1 MKKSIILLLAMVCT
15 ITACQEPQIEEVRDI
30 DNCSSHHFC
39 IETSFPSLEAD
50 NAETR
55 SSIQPKIT
63 LKWSDGDLISVVN
76 LTTGK
81 NLLGDLVARVEDD
94 QVYFE
99 GDLSGSVRTG
109 DKLAAIYPC
118 QNYTGI
124 SNITDISFDMSTQ
137 TCSSMNEVP
146 FCAYSL
152 FTCKTVGVVNVESP
166 FIIPVSFNQIA
177 ISNIEP
183 NTKIE
188 YIELSNVGNNL
199 LFTVNKSTGTL
210 DLTSTTGKVRIT
222 PEAKQSGDDGSLF
235 AYCALAESK
244 ASDRSIVVKAL
255 PNIYTAAW
263 AKSAMST
270 SKYYTSIASD
280 FITTEYKDFMVS
292 EPSSLE
298 VGAEGGKLIFNV
310 SSNNKEWTASSIPDL
325 DITPSSGSTCENLEV
340 VVNIPKNDGYSEM
353 AYLVTFEAADYKYI
367 YTVKQ
372 DVLPANKHIEF
383 PDINLMKYLIA
394 NYDLNDDGG
403 ISEDEAEGIIMVN
416 CSGKGVWDLTGLEAC
431 ANLATLNCSNNGIT
445 EINLPNLAQLRTV
458 TCNDCP
464 IERMNFNG
472 CSSLQYLNLQ
482 GATTNA
488 ISGTSISIDGYTQA
502 NTLYFTANDT
512 PFKSFTFK
520 NASTLTTLELYGEF
534 TDVIVTNNK
543 ALNSFVF
550 YAPVLFADISQN
562 SVLESIDVSALL
574 ELNTLYVKNC
584 KLQSL
589 DVTNN
594 LALTALECTGNEL
607 TTLDVSKNTSLVRLY
622 CNSNK
627 LPRINVTA
635 NTALEK
641 FNISNNLLSVLN
653 IRNNTALWFLN
664 VSNNAELSMV
674 DVGVNTALKLL
685 YAEGL
690 AISDLD
696 LSANNALTDVRIA
709 NNPSLK
715 TVIIWD
721 KCTRPNNYLRSFK
734 MAGTEVYD
742 SAGNSYGYP
751 YSVGQYIPWFNG
763 GVIFELSSNNG
774 ENGKMISLTEELLI
788 WGQNTSVD
796 TKASD
801 KYNGANNMKKIKATS
816 DYWQQGFPAFAWC
829 YNYGTDW
836 YLPATAELIA
846 ILDNQSAINSTLSAK
861 GYTTL
866 DDGSG
871 RYNYAGWIPYWTSTQ
886 YDSEKA
892 HCMPMNYSPHDKYI
906 GDIVRGKKTHDYIV
920 RAIFAW

>member
-1 MKKSIILLLAMVCT
+1 MKKSIILLLAMVCA
-15 ITACQEPQIEEVRDI
+15 ITACQESQVEEVRDI

-63 LKWSDGDLISVVN
+63 LKWSNGDLISVVN

-109 DKLAAIYPC
+109 DKLAAIYPS

-124 SNITDISFDMSTQ
+124 SNITDIAFDLSNQ

-146 FCAYSL
+146 FFAYSL

-188 YIELSNVGNNL
+188 YIELSNVGNSL
-199 LFTVNKSTGTL
+199 LFNVNKSSGTL

-255 PNIYTAAW
+255 PNIYTAEW
-263 AKSAMST
+263 AKSAMGT

-280 FITTEYKDFMVS
+280 FITTEYKAFMVS

-310 SSNNKEWTASSIPDL
+310 SSENKDWTVSSVPNL
-325 DITPSSGSTCENLEV
+325 DITPSSGSSCENLEV
-340 VVNIPKNDGYSEM
+340 VVNVPKNDGYAEKTYM
-353 AYLVTFEAADYKYI
+353 ITFEAADYKYI

-372 DVLPANKHIEF
+372 DVLPANKHIEI
-383 PDINLMKYLIA
+383 PDINLMKYLVA

-403 ISEDEAEGIIMVN
+403 ISEEEADDIIMVN

-431 ANLATLNCSNNGIT
+431 TNLATLNCSNNGIT

-520 NASTLTTLELYGEF
+520 NASALTTLELYGEF
-534 TDVIVTNNK
+534 TDVIVTDNT
-543 ALNSFVF
+543 ALTSFVF
-550 YAPVLFADISQN
+550 YAPVLFADISRN
-562 SVLESIDVSALL
+562 SVLENIDVSKLIQ
-574 ELNTLYVKNC
+574 LNTLYVKDC
-584 KLQSL
+584 KLQTL
-589 DVTNN
+589 DVSNN
-594 LALTALECTGNEL
+594 LALTALECNGNKL
-607 TTLDVSKNTSLVRLY
+607 TALNVSNNTCLERLY
-622 CNSNK
+622 CQSNI
-627 LPRINVTA
+627 LSRINVAA
-635 NTALEK
+635 NTALQK
-641 FNISNNLLSVLN
+641 LNISNNLISVLN

-664 VSNNAELSMV
+664 VSNNTELSMV
-674 DVGVNTALKLL
+674 DVEANTALQIL

-690 AISDLD
+690 AISDIN
-696 LSANNALTDVRIA
+696 LSANNALTDVRLN
-709 NNPSLK
+709 NNPTLK
-715 TVIIWD
+715 TIIIWD
-721 KCTRPNNYLRSFK
+721 KCTSPNNYLHFK

-751 YSVGQYIPWFNG
+751 YAIGQYIPWFNG
-763 GVIFELSSNNG
+763 GVIFELSSSNG
-774 ENGKMISLTEELLI
+774 ENGKMISLTESEELLQ
-788 WGQNTSVD
+788 WGKNTTED
-796 TKASD
+796 TKAND
-801 KYNGANNMKKIKATS
+801 KYNGANNMKKIK
-816 DYWQQGFPAFAWC
+816 DRGIQYYPAFAWC

-861 GYTTL
+861 GYATL

-871 RYNYAGWIPYWTSTQ
+871 GKGYTGWMPYWTSTQ
-886 YDSEKA
+886 YDNEKA

-906 GDIVRGKKTHDYIV
+906 GDILRGKKTYDQLV

>member
-1 MKKSIILLLAMVCT
+1 MKKSIILLLGMVCA
-15 ITACQEPQIEEVRDI
+15 ITACHEAQLEEVRV

-81 NLLGDLVARVEDD
+81 NLLGDLVARVDDD

-109 DKLAAIYPC
+109 DKLAAIYPS
-118 QNYTGI
+118 QNYSSI
-124 SNITDISFDMSTQ
+124 SNITDISFDLSNQ

-146 FCAYSL
+146 FFAYSL
-152 FTCKTVGVVNVESP
+152 FTCESVGVVNVQSP
-166 FIIPVSFNQIA
+166 FVIPVSFNQIA

-188 YIELSNVGNNL
+188 YIELSNVGNSL
-199 LFTVNKSTGTL
+199 LFNVNKSSGTL
-210 DLTSTTGKVRIT
+210 DLTSTTGKVRII
-222 PEAKQSGDDGSLF
+222 PEAKYSGDDGSLF

-244 ASDRSIVVKAL
+244 ASERSIIVKAL
-255 PNIYTAAW
+255 PNIYTAEW
-263 AKSAMST
+263 AKSAMGT

-280 FITTEYKDFMVS
+280 FITTEYKSFMVS

-298 VGAEGGKLIFNV
+298 VGAEGGKLIFTV
-310 SSNNKEWTASSIPDL
+310 SSDNKDWTASSIPGL
-325 DITPSSGSTCENLEV
+325 DITPSSGSSCENLEV
-340 VVNIPKNDGYSEM
+340 VVNIPKNDGYSEI
-353 AYLVTFEAADYKYI
+353 AYLITFEAADYKYI

-372 DVLPANKHIEF
+372 DVLSANKHIEF

-403 ISEDEAEGIIMVN
+403 ISEEEADDIIMVN
-416 CSGKGVWDLTGLEAC
+416 CSGKDVWDLTGLEAC
-431 ANLATLNCSNNGIT
+431 VNLATLNCSNNSIT

-488 ISGTSISIDGYTQA
+488 ISGTSITIDGYTQA

-594 LALTALECTGNEL
+594 LALTALECNGNEL

-622 CNSNK
+622 CHSNK

-641 FNISNNLLSVLN
+641 FNISDNLISVLN
-653 IRNNTALWFLN
+653 IRNNTALWYLN
-664 VSNNAELSMV
+664 VSNNTELAMV
-674 DVGVNTALKLL
+674 DVAANKALQKL

-696 LSANNALTDVRIA
+696 LSANNALTDVRID

-721 KCTRPNNYLRSFK
+721 KCTLPNNYLRTFK
-734 MAGTEVYD
+734 MEGTEVYD
-742 SAGNSYGYP
+742 KAGNSYGYP
-751 YSVGQYIPWFNG
+751 YAIGQYIPWYNG
-763 GVIFELSSNNG
+763 GVIFELSSSNG
-774 ENGKMISLTEELLI
+774 ENGKMISLTEPKEMLSWSL
-788 WGQNTSVD
+788 NTSVD
-796 TKASD
+796 TKATD
-801 KYNGANNMKKIKATS
+801 MYDGAKNMEKIKALY
-816 DYWQQGFPAFAWC
+816 DWQQYYPAFAWC
-829 YNYGTDW
+829 YNYGTGW
-836 YLPATAELIA
+836 YLPAIDELIA
-846 ILDNQSAINSTLSAK
+846 IIDNQSAINSTLSAK
-861 GYTTL
+861 GYATL
-866 DDGSG
+866 DEGST
-871 RYNYAGWIPYWTSTQ
+871 NAGWFPYWTSTQ
-886 YDSEKA
+886 YDTEKA
-892 HCMPMNYSPHDKYI
+892 YCLTMSFVYD
-906 GDIVRGKKTHDYIV
+906 DYIFNSPRSAKKNTWRV
-920 RAIFAW
+920 RAIRAF

>member
-1 MKKSIILLLAMVCT
+1 MKKSIILLLAMACV
-15 ITACQEPQIEEVRDI
+15 ITACQEELVEGVRDI

-39 IETSFPSLEAD
+39 IETSFPSIEAD
-50 NAETR
+50 SALTR

-99 GDLSGSVRTG
+99 GDLSGSVSTG
-109 DKLAAIYPC
+109 DKLAAIYPS

-124 SNITDISFDMSTQ
+124 SNITDIAFDLSAQ

-146 FCAYSL
+146 FFAYSL
-152 FTCKTVGVVNVESP
+152 FTCKSVGVVNVESP
-166 FIIPVSFNQIA
+166 FVIPVSFNQIA

-188 YIELSNVGNNL
+188 YIELSNVGNNIS
-199 LFTVNKSTGTL
+199 FNVNKSTGTL

-255 PNIYTAAW
+255 PNIYTAEW
-263 AKSAMST
+263 AKSAMGT

-280 FITTEYKDFMVS
+280 FITKEYKAFMVS

-298 VGAEGGKLIFNV
+298 LGAEGGKLIFNV
-310 SSNNKEWTASSIPDL
+310 SSENKDWTVSSVPDL
-325 DITPSSGSTCENLEV
+325 DIAPSSGSNCENLEV
-340 VVNIPKNDGYSEM
+340 VVNIPKNDGYAEKTYM
-353 AYLVTFEAADYKYI
+353 ITFEAADYKYI

-372 DVLPANKHIEF
+372 DVLPSNEHIEF
-383 PDINLMKYLIA
+383 PDINLMKYLVA
-394 NYDLNDDGG
+394 NYDLNDDGR
-403 ISEDEAEGIIMVN
+403 ISVEEADDIIMVN

-431 ANLATLNCSNNGIT
+431 TNLATLNCSNNGIT

-520 NASTLTTLELYGEF
+520 NASALTTLELYGEF
-534 TDVIVTNNK
+534 TDVIVTDNT
-543 ALNSFVF
+543 ALTSFVF
-550 YAPVLFADISQN
+550 YAPVVFADISRN
-562 SVLESIDVSALL
+562 GVLESIDVSQLL
-574 ELNTLYVKNC
+574 QLNTLYVKDC
-584 KLQSL
+584 KLQTL

-594 LALTALECTGNEL
+594 LALTALECYGNSL

-641 FNISNNLLSVLN
+641 FSISNNLISVLN
-653 IRNNTALWFLN
+653 IRNNTALRFLN
-664 VSNNAELSMV
+664 VSNNKELAMV
-674 DVGVNTALKLL
+674 DVEANTALQIL

-690 AISDLD
+690 AISDIN
-696 LSANNALTDVRIA
+696 LSANNALTDVRLN
-709 NNPSLK
+709 NNPTLK
-715 TVIIWD
+715 TIIIWD
-721 KCTRPNNYLRSFK
+721 KCTSPNNYLRFK

-742 SAGNSYGYP
+742 KAGNSYGYP
-751 YSVGQYIPWFNG
+751 YAVGQYIPWHNG
-763 GVIFELSSNNG
+763 GVIFELSSSNG
-774 ENGKMISLTEELLI
+774 ENGKMISLTEPEEEWLQ
-788 WGQNTSVD
+788 WCTD
-796 TKASD
+796 TTIEVNAYD
-801 KYNGANNMKKIKATS
+801 HTNGANNMKKIKATS
-816 DYWQQGFPAFAWC
+816 DYWQRDFPAFAWC
-829 YNYGTDW
+829 YKYGTDW
-836 YLPATAELIA
+836 YLPAFYELMA
-846 ILDNQSAINSTLSAK
+846 IIDNQSAINSTLSAK
-861 GYTTL
+861 GYATL
-866 DDGSG
+866 DDGNSESYSG
-871 RYNYAGWIPYWTSTQ
+871 YWGYWASCLYNNQ
-886 YDSEKA
+886 YA
-892 HCMPMNYSPHDKYI
+892 HCLKMNFDKYDDWDQQRSI
-906 GDIVRGKKTHDYIV
+906 RTWVMRV

>member
-15 ITACQEPQIEEVRDI
+15 ITACQESQVEEVRDI

-81 NLLGDLVARVEDD
+81 NFLGDLVARVDDD

-188 YIELSNVGNNL
+188 YIELSNVGNSL
-199 LFTVNKSTGTL
+199 LFNVNKSSGTL

-222 PEAKQSGDDGSLF
+222 PEAKYSGDDGSLF

-244 ASDRSIVVKAL
+244 ASERSIVVKAL
-255 PNIYTAAW
+255 PNIYTAEW

-280 FITTEYKDFMVS
+280 FTTTEYKDFMVS

-340 VVNIPKNDGYSEM
+340 VVNVPKNDGYSEM
-353 AYLVTFEAADYKYI
+353 AYLITFEAVDFKYI
-367 YTVKQ
+367 YTIKQ
-372 DVLPANKHIEF
+372 EVLPSHKHLEF
-383 PDINLMKYLIA
+383 PDINLKKYLLS

-431 ANLATLNCSNNGIT
+431 TNLATLNCSNNGIT
-445 EINLPNLAQLRTV
+445 EIELPNLTQLRTV

-488 ISGTSISIDGYTQA
+488 ISGTAISIDDYTQA
-502 NTLYFTANDT
+502 NTLYFTANNT
-512 PFKSFTFK
+512 PFTSFTFK
-520 NASTLTTLELYGEF
+520 NASALTTLELYGEF
-534 TDVIVTNNK
+534 TDVIVTKNT
-543 ALNSFVF
+543 ALTSFVF
-550 YAPVLFADISQN
+550 YAPVLFADISYN
-562 SVLESIDVSALL
+562 SVLESIDVSTLL
-574 ELNTLYVKNC
+574 QLNTLYVKDC

-594 LALTALECTGNEL
+594 LALTALECNGNKL
-607 TTLDVSKNTSLVRLY
+607 ATIDVSKNTALVRFY
-622 CNSNK
+622 CHNNK

-641 FNISNNLLSVLN
+641 FNISDNLISVLN
-653 IRNNTALWFLN
+653 IRNNTALWYLN
-664 VSNNAELSMV
+664 VSNNTELAMV
-674 DVGVNTALKLL
+674 DVAANKALQKL

-696 LSANNALTDVRIA
+696 LSANNALTDVRID

-721 KCTRPNNYLRSFK
+721 KCTLPNNYLRTFK
-734 MAGTEVYD
+734 MEGTEVYD
-742 SAGNSYGYP
+742 KAGNSYGYP
-751 YSVGQYIPWFNG
+751 YAVGQYIPWFNG
-763 GVIFELSSNNG
+763 GVIFELSSSNG
-774 ENGKMISLTEELLI
+774 ENGKMISLTEPEGRLQ
-788 WGQNTSVD
+788 WCTNSTTFNANPKD
-796 TKASD
+796 FE
-801 KYNGANNMKKIKATS
+801 NGAKNMKKIKESS
-816 DYWQQGFPAFAWC
+816 DYWQSGYPAFAWC
-829 YNYGTDW
+829 DNYGTDW
-836 YLPATAELIA
+836 YLPARNEIMTIRSLQS
-846 ILDNQSAINSTLSAK
+846 ILNSTLSTK
-861 GYTTL
+861 GYTVLKADAYWSSTV
-866 DDGSG
+866 
-871 RYNYAGWIPYWTSTQ
+871 YATSDYKPYCCNFNNDSYTSVSTRTN
-886 YDSEKA
+886 A
-892 HCMPMNYSPHDKYI
+892 WN
-906 GDIVRGKKTHDYIV
+906 V

>member
-1 MKKSIILLLAMVCT
+1 M
-15 ITACQEPQIEEVRDI
+15 RDV
-30 DNCSSHHFC
+30 DECSSHHFC
-39 IETSFPSLEAD
+39 IETSFPSIEAD
-50 NAETR
+50 NVETK
-55 SSIQPKIT
+55 SSIQPRIT

-81 NLLGDLVARVEDD
+81 NLLGDLVARVDDD
-94 QVYFE
+94 QVYFK

-118 QNYTGI
+118 QNYSGI
-124 SNITDISFDMSTQ
+124 SNITDISFDFSAQ

-146 FCAYSL
+146 FCAYSI
-152 FTCKTVGVVNVESP
+152 FTCETVGVVKVESP
-166 FIIPVSFNQIA
+166 FVIPVSFNQIA

-188 YIELSNVGNNL
+188 YIELSNVGNNIS
-199 LFTVNKSTGTL
+199 FNVNKAAGTL
-210 DLTSTTGKVRIT
+210 DLTSTSGKVRIT
-222 PEAKQSGDDGSLF
+222 PEAKQSGADGSLF
-235 AYCALAESK
+235 AYCALAESN
-244 ASDRSIVVKAL
+244 ASARTITVKAL
-255 PNIYTAAW
+255 PNIYTAQW
-263 AKSAMST
+263 AQSAMST

-280 FITTEYKDFMVS
+280 FTSTEYKDFTVS

-298 VGAEGGKLIFNV
+298 VEAEGGKLIFNV
-310 SSNNKEWTASSIPDL
+310 SSENKDWTVSSIPNL
-325 DITPSSGSTCENLEV
+325 DITPSSGSSCENLEV
-340 VVNIPKNDGYSEM
+340 VVNIPKNEGFSEK
-353 AYLVTFEAADYKYI
+353 AYLITFEAADLKYT
-367 YTVKQ
+367 YTIKQ
-372 DVLPANKHIEF
+372 DVSSSNKRVEF
-383 PDINLMKYLIA
+383 PDINLKKYLIA
-394 NYDLNDDGG
+394 NYDLNDDGE
-403 ISEDEAEGIIMVN
+403 ISEDEAADIIMVN

-431 ANLATLNCSNNGIT
+431 TNLATLNCSNNGIT

-520 NASTLTTLELYGEF
+520 NASALTTLELYGEF

-562 SVLESIDVSALL
+562 SVLESIDVSTLL

-594 LALTALECTGNEL
+594 LALTALECNGNEL

-622 CNSNK
+622 CHSNK

-641 FNISNNLLSVLN
+641 FNISNNLISVLN
-653 IRNNTALWFLN
+653 IRNNTALYFLN
-664 VSNNAELSMV
+664 VSNNKELAMV
-674 DVGVNTALKLL
+674 DVKANTALQLL

-696 LSANNALTDVRIA
+696 LSANNALTDVRIN
-709 NNPSLK
+709 NNPNLTTLTCNDAFDFTTTHIRINKGLDIISASGSVLTPSIGDLI
-715 TVIIWD
+715 TVNLS
-721 KCTRPNNYLRSFK
+721 TGVVFSTSSNGSFK
-734 MAGTEVYD
+734 IV
-742 SAGNSYGYP
+742 
-751 YSVGQYIPWFNG
+751 
-763 GVIFELSSNNG
+763 
-774 ENGKMISLTEELLI
+774 
-788 WGQNTSVD
+788 SVD
-796 TKASD
+796 ETVLAWSTEDKATNAINKD
-801 KYNGANNMKKIKATS
+801 DGMANMNTIKAINPDLS
-816 DYWQQGFPAFAWC
+816 KYPAFEWC
-829 YNYGTDW
+829 SAHGTDW
-836 YLPATAELIA
+836 YLPAYNELSE
-846 ILDNQSAINSTLSAK
+846 LKNNQHTISSTLSAK
-861 GYTTL
+861 DYTPVYKKSSNYYYLSSTEENSL
-866 DDGSG
+866 CVLARNLGDYSGS
-871 RYNYAGWIPYWTSTQ
+871 T
-886 YDSEKA
+886 
-892 HCMPMNYSPHDKYI
+892 KYPSK
-906 GDIVRGKKTHDYIV
+906 DEAVCYV
-920 RAIFAW
+920 RAVLTF

>member
-1 MKKSIILLLAMVCT
+1 MKKSIILLLAMVCA
-15 ITACQEPQIEEVRDI
+15 ITACQVEEVRDVEE
-30 DNCSSHHFC
+30 CSSHHFC
-39 IETSFPSLEAD
+39 IETSFPTIEAD
-50 NAETR
+50 NVETKT
-55 SSIQPKIT
+55 SIQPRIT
-63 LKWSDGDLISVVN
+63 LKWTDGDLISVIN

-81 NLLGDLVARVEDD
+81 NLLGDLVARVSDD

-99 GDLSGSVRTG
+99 GELSGSVKTG
-109 DKLAAIYPC
+109 DKLAAIYPS
-118 QNYTGI
+118 QNYSGI
-124 SNITDISFDMSTQ
+124 SNVTDISFDFSTQ
-137 TCSSMNEVP
+137 TCSSMQEVP

-152 FTCKTVGVVNVESP
+152 FACETTGIIKVESP

-199 LFTVNKSTGTL
+199 SLNVNKSTGTL
-210 DLTSTTGKVRIT
+210 DLTATSGKVRII
-222 PEAKQSGDDGSLF
+222 PEAKQSGNDGSLF
-235 AYCALAESK
+235 VYCALTESN
-244 ASDRSIVVKAL
+244 ASARSIVVKAL
-255 PNIYTAAW
+255 PNIYTAEW
-263 AKSAMST
+263 AQSAMST

-280 FITTEYKDFMVS
+280 FTTTEYKDFTVS

-310 SSNNKEWTASSIPDL
+310 SSDNKDWTASSIPDL
-325 DITPSSGSTCENLEV
+325 DITPSCGSNCENLEV
-340 VVNIPKNDGYSEM
+340 VVDVPKNEGYSEKS
-353 AYLVTFEAADYKYI
+353 YLITFEAADLKYT
-367 YTVKQ
+367 YTIKQ
-372 DVLPANKHIEF
+372 DVSSSNKRVEF
-383 PDINLMKYLIA
+383 PDINLKKYLIA
-394 NYDLNDDGG
+394 NYDLNDDGE
-403 ISEDEAEGIIMVN
+403 ISVDEAADIIMVN

-431 ANLATLNCSNNGIT
+431 TNLATLNCSNNGIT
-445 EINLPNLAQLRTV
+445 EIVLPNLTQLRTV

-464 IERMNFNG
+464 IERINFNG

-488 ISGTSISIDGYTQA
+488 ISGTAISIDGYTQA
-502 NTLYFTANDT
+502 NTLYFTANNT
-512 PFKSFTFK
+512 PFTSFTFK
-520 NASTLTTLELYGEF
+520 NASALTTLELYGEF
-534 TDVIVTNNK
+534 TDVIVTNNS
-543 ALNSFVF
+543 ALTSFVF
-550 YAPVLFADISQN
+550 YAPVTFADISNN
-562 SVLESIDVSALL
+562 SVLEGIDVSTLL

-589 DVTNN
+589 DLTNN
-594 LALTALECTGNEL
+594 LALTALECNGNEL
-607 TTLDVSKNTSLVRLY
+607 TILNVSNNTSLVRLY
-622 CNSNK
+622 CNDNK
-627 LPRINVTA
+627 LSRINVAA

-641 FNISNNLLSVLN
+641 FNVSNNLLSVLN

-696 LSANNALTDVRIA
+696 LSANNALTDVRIN
-709 NNPSLK
+709 NNPNLK
-715 TVIIWD
+715 TLIIWD
-721 KCTRPNNYLRSFK
+721 KCTSPNNYLRSFK
-734 MAGTEVYD
+734 MTDTEVYD
-742 SAGNSYGYP
+742 RAGNSYGYP

-763 GVIFELSSNNG
+763 GVIFELSSSKG
-774 ENGKMISLTEELLI
+774 ENGKMISLTESKRLQ
-788 WGQNTSVD
+788 WGLNTSVN
-796 TKASD
+796 TKATD
-801 KYNGANNMKKIKATS
+801 DYNGVNNMKKIQALS
-816 DYWQQGFPAFAWC
+816 DNWQQYYPAFAWC

-846 ILDNQSAINSTLSAK
+846 ILDNQSTINSTLSAK
-861 GYTTL
+861 GYATL

-871 RYNYAGWIPYWTSTQ
+871 GDGWVGWMPYWTSTQ
-886 YDSEKA
+886 YDDEKA

-906 GDIVRGKKTHDYIV
+906 GDILRGKKTYEYLV

>member
-30 DNCSSHHFC
+30 DNCSSHYFC

-81 NLLGDLVARVEDD
+81 NLLGDLVARVNDD

-109 DKLAAIYPC
+109 DKLAAIYPS

-124 SNITDISFDMSTQ
+124 SNITDIAFDLSAQ

-255 PNIYTAAW
+255 PNIYTAEW
-263 AKSAMST
+263 AKSVMST

-280 FITTEYKDFMVS
+280 FTVKEYKDFMVS

-310 SSNNKEWTASSIPDL
+310 SSENKDWTVSSVPNL
-325 DITPSSGSTCENLEV
+325 DITPSSGSSCENLEV
-340 VVNIPKNDGYSEM
+340 VVNIPKNEGFSEM
-353 AYLVTFEAADYKYI
+353 AYLITFEATDFKYTFSI
-367 YTVKQ
+367 KQ
-372 DVLPANKHIEF
+372 DVLASNKHIEF
-383 PDINLMKYLIA
+383 PDINLKKYLLS

-416 CSGKGVWDLTGLEAC
+416 CSDKGVWDLTGLEAC
-431 ANLATLNCSNNGIT
+431 TNLATLNCSNNGIT
-445 EINLPNLAQLRTV
+445 EIELPNLTQLRTV

-464 IERMNFNG
+464 IERMNFDG

-482 GATTNA
+482 SVTTNA
-488 ISGTSISIDGYTQA
+488 ISGTAITIDGYTQA
-502 NTLYFTANDT
+502 DILYFTAKNT
-512 PFKSFTFK
+512 PFTSFTFK
-520 NASTLTTLELYGEF
+520 NTSALTTLELYGEF
-534 TDVIVTNNK
+534 TDVIVTKNT
-543 ALNSFVF
+543 ALTSFVF
-550 YAPVLFADISQN
+550 YAPVVNATLSGN
-562 SVLESIDVSALL
+562 SLLEVIDVSSLL
-574 ELNTLYVKNC
+574 NLKSLDVQEC
-584 KLQSL
+584 KLLSL
-589 DVTNN
+589 DVTKN
-594 LALTALECTGNEL
+594 LALTSLICNNNEL
-607 TTLDVSKNTSLVRLY
+607 TTINVSNNTLLMKLY
-622 CNSNK
+622 CSNNK
-627 LPRINVTA
+627 LPRINLTT
-635 NTALEK
+635 NTALKELD
-641 FNISNNLLSVLN
+641 IASNLLSVLN
-653 IRNNTALWFLN
+653 VRNNTALKYLCI
-664 VSNNAELSMV
+664 SNNAEISMV
-674 DVGVNTALKLL
+674 DVKLNTALEVLVASGLAITDIDLTANTALKGIELFNENL
-685 YAEGL
+685 T
-690 AISDLD
+690 AINK
-696 LSANNALTDVRIA
+696 SATAGVGIVFEK
-709 NNPSLK
+709 K
-715 TVIIWD
+715 T
-721 KCTRPNNYLRSFK
+721 
-734 MAGTEVYD
+734 
-742 SAGNSYGYP
+742 P
-751 YSVGQYIPWFNG
+751 YS
-763 GVIFELSSNNG
+763 
-774 ENGKMISLTEELLI
+774 NGKMMSL
-788 WGQNTSVD
+788 GQPTGILSEAK
-796 TKASD
+796 T
-801 KYNGANNMKKIKATS
+801 
-816 DYWQQGFPAFAWC
+816 WC
-829 YNYGTDW
+829 SSYGTGW
-836 YLPATAELIA
+836 YLPSIDELRQIY
-846 ILDNQSAINSTLSAK
+846 NNKSAINSVLSDYDYCNLGTGSYWSSTNKDDIYQLFDFSNGEAK
-861 GYTTL
+861 TGAAKFHH
-866 DDGSG
+866 
-871 RYNYAGWIPYWTSTQ
+871 N
-886 YDSEKA
+886 
-892 HCMPMNYSPHDKYI
+892 
-906 GDIVRGKKTHDYIV
+906 V
-920 RAIFAW
+920 RAVFAW

>member
-1 MKKSIILLLAMVCT
+1 MVCT
-15 ITACQEPQIEEVRDI
+15 IAACQVEEMRDV
-30 DNCSSHHFC
+30 DECSSHHFC
-39 IETSFPSLEAD
+39 IETSFPSIEAD
-50 NAETR
+50 NVETK
-55 SSIQPKIT
+55 SSIQPRIT

-81 NLLGDLVARVEDD
+81 NLLGDLVARVDDD

-99 GDLSGSVRTG
+99 GDLSGSVRAG

-118 QNYTGI
+118 QNYSGI
-124 SNITDISFDMSTQ
+124 SNITDISFDFSAQ

-152 FTCKTVGVVNVESP
+152 FTCATVGVVKVESP

-183 NTKIE
+183 NTKID
-188 YIELSNVGNNL
+188 YIELSNVGNNIS
-199 LFTVNKSTGTL
+199 FNVNKSAGTL
-210 DLTSTTGKVRIT
+210 DLTSTSGKVRIT
-222 PEAKQSGDDGSLF
+222 PEAKQSGNDGSLF

-255 PNIYTAAW
+255 PNIYTAQW
-263 AKSAMST
+263 AKSAMGT

-280 FITTEYKDFMVS
+280 FTTTEYKAFIVS

-298 VGAEGGKLIFNV
+298 VEAEGGMLIFNV
-310 SSNNKEWTASSIPDL
+310 SSDNKDWTVSSIPNL
-325 DITPSSGSTCENLEV
+325 DITPSSGSNCENLEV
-340 VVNIPKNDGYSEM
+340 VVNIPKNEGYSEM
-353 AYLVTFEAADYKYI
+353 AYLITFEAADFKYT

-372 DVLPANKHIEF
+372 DVLPSNKHIEF

-394 NYDLNDDGG
+394 NYDMNDDGG
-403 ISEDEAEGIIMVN
+403 ISEEEAADIIMVN

-431 ANLATLNCSNNGIT
+431 TNLATLNCSNNNIT
-445 EINLPNLAQLRTV
+445 EILLPNLAQLKTV

-464 IERMNFNG
+464 IERMNFDG

-482 GATTNA
+482 GSTTNA

-502 NTLYFTANDT
+502 NTLYFTAKNT

-520 NASTLTTLELYGEF
+520 NTSALTTLELYGEF
-534 TDVIVTNNK
+534 TDVIVTNNN

-562 SVLESIDVSALL
+562 SVLESIDVSTLL

-594 LALTALECTGNEL
+594 LALTALECNGNEL

-635 NTALEK
+635 NTALQK
-641 FNISNNLLSVLN
+641 FNISGNLLSVLN

-664 VSNNAELSMV
+664 VSNNTELTMV
-674 DVGVNTALKLL
+674 DVEANTALQILC
-685 YAEGL
+685 AEGL
-690 AISDLD
+690 AITDLD
-696 LSANNALTDVRIA
+696 LSANNALTDVRIS
-709 NNPSLK
+709 NNPNLK
-715 TVIIWD
+715 TLIIWD
-721 KCTRPNNYLRSFK
+721 KCTMPNNYLRSFK
-734 MAGTEVYD
+734 MEGTEVYD
-742 SAGNSYGYP
+742 KAGNSYGYP

-763 GVIFELSSNNG
+763 GVIFELSSNKG
-774 ENGKMISLTEELLI
+774 ENGKMISLTESEKGLQ
-788 WGQNTSVD
+788 WGLNTTVD
-796 TKASD
+796 SKAND
-801 KYNGANNMKKIKATS
+801 DYNGANNMKKIK
-816 DYWQQGFPAFAWC
+816 DRGLEYYPAFDWC
-829 YNYGTDW
+829 YKYGTDW

-846 ILDNQSAINSTLSAK
+846 IIDNQSAINSTLSAK

-871 RYNYAGWIPYWTSTQ
+871 RHGFYSWYPYWTSTQ
-886 YDSEKA
+886 YDSAKA
-892 HCMPMNYSPHDKYI
+892 HSLFMNSSPHDEYI
-906 GDIVRGKKTHDYIV
+906 GDLPRATKTNSYIV

>member
-15 ITACQEPQIEEVRDI
+15 IAACQVEEMRDV
-30 DNCSSHHFC
+30 DECSSHHFC
-39 IETSFPSLEAD
+39 IETSFPSIEAD
-50 NAETR
+50 NVETK
-55 SSIQPKIT
+55 SSIQPRIT

-81 NLLGDLVARVEDD
+81 NLLGDLVARVDDD

-99 GDLSGSVRTG
+99 GDLSGSVRAG

-118 QNYTGI
+118 QNYSGI
-124 SNITDISFDMSTQ
+124 SNITDISFDFSAQ

-146 FCAYSL
+146 FCAYST
-152 FTCKTVGVVNVESP
+152 FTCETVGVVKVESP

-183 NTKIE
+183 NTNIN
-188 YIELSNVGNNL
+188 YIELSNVGNNI
-199 LFTVNKSTGTL
+199 LFNVNKSTGTL

-222 PEAKQSGDDGSLF
+222 PQGKQSGNDGSLF
-235 AYCALAESK
+235 AYCALAESN
-244 ASDRSIVVKAL
+244 ASARSITVRAL
-255 PNIYTAAW
+255 PNIYTAQW
-263 AKSAMST
+263 AKSAMGT

-280 FITTEYKDFMVS
+280 FTTTEYKAFIVS

-298 VGAEGGKLIFNV
+298 VEAEGGMLIFNV
-310 SSNNKEWTASSIPDL
+310 SSDNKDWTVSSIPNL
-325 DITPSSGSTCENLEV
+325 DITPSSGSNCENLEV
-340 VVNIPKNDGYSEM
+340 VVNIPKNEGYSEM
-353 AYLVTFEAADYKYI
+353 AYLITFEAADFKYT

-372 DVLPANKHIEF
+372 DVLPSNKHIEF

-394 NYDLNDDGG
+394 NYDMNDDGG
-403 ISEDEAEGIIMVN
+403 ISEEEAADIIMVN

-431 ANLATLNCSNNGIT
+431 TNLATLNCSNNGIT

-464 IERMNFNG
+464 IERMNFDG

-482 GATTNA
+482 GSTTNA
-488 ISGTSISIDGYTQA
+488 ISGTSISVDGYTQA
-502 NTLYFTANDT
+502 NTLYFTAKNT

-520 NASTLTTLELYGEF
+520 NTSALTTLELYGEF
-534 TDVIVTNNK
+534 TDVIVTNNT
-543 ALNSFVF
+543 ALTSFVF

-562 SVLESIDVSALL
+562 SVLENIDVSTLL

-594 LALTALECTGNEL
+594 LVLTALECNGNEL

-622 CNSNK
+622 CNDNK

-641 FNISNNLLSVLN
+641 FNIANNLIAVLN

-664 VSNNAELSMV
+664 VSNNTELAMV
-674 DVGVNTALKLL
+674 DVKANTALQLL

-690 AISDLD
+690 AISDID
-696 LSANNALTDVRIA
+696 LSANNALTDVRIS
-709 NNPSLK
+709 NNPNLK
-715 TVIIWD
+715 TLIIWD
-721 KCTRPNNYLRSFK
+721 KCTMPNNYLRTFK
-734 MAGTEVYD
+734 MESTEVYD
-742 SAGNSYGYP
+742 KAGNSYGYP
-751 YSVGQYIPWFNG
+751 YTVGQYIPWFNG
-763 GVIFELSSNNG
+763 GVIFELSSSNG
-774 ENGKMISLTEELLI
+774 ENGKMISLTEAKLK
-788 WGQNTSVD
+788 WSTSTD
-796 TKASD
+796 SD
-801 KYNGANNMKKIKATS
+801 LKVRDFDNGANNMEKIKALS
-816 DYWQQGFPAFAWC
+816 DSWNTWQTYYPAFAWC
-829 YNYGTDW
+829 DNYGTDW
-836 YLPATAELIA
+836 YLPAIDEVIA
-846 ILDNQSAINSTLSAK
+846 IRNNQSAINSTLSAK

-866 DDGSG
+866 NS
-871 RYNYAGWIPYWTSTQ
+871 NFAYWSSTKTSTNP
-886 YDSEKA
+886 YCSVFWKEDPYSSTSKA
-892 HCMPMNYSPHDKYI
+892 TEEVH
-906 GDIVRGKKTHDYIV
+906 V
-920 RAIFAW
+920 RAVRAW

>member
-1 MKKSIILLLAMVCT
+1 MVCA
-15 ITACQEPQIEEVRDI
+15 ITACQVEEVRDV
-30 DNCSSHHFC
+30 DECSSHHFC
-39 IETSFPSLEAD
+39 IETSFPTIEAD
-50 NAETR
+50 NVETKT
-55 SSIQPKIT
+55 SIQPRIT
-63 LKWSDGDLISVVN
+63 LKWTDGDLISVIN

-81 NLLGDLVARVEDD
+81 NLLGDLVARVSDD

-99 GDLSGSVRTG
+99 GELSGSVKTG
-109 DKLAAIYPC
+109 DKLAAIYPS
-118 QNYTGI
+118 QNYSGI
-124 SNITDISFDMSTQ
+124 SNVTDISFDFSTQ
-137 TCSSMNEVP
+137 TCSSMQEVP

-152 FTCKTVGVVNVESP
+152 FTCETVGVVKVESP
-166 FIIPVSFNQIA
+166 FVIPVSFNQIA

-188 YIELSNVGNNL
+188 YVELSNVGNNL
-199 LFTVNKSTGTL
+199 SLNVNKSTGTL
-210 DLTSTTGKVRIT
+210 DLTSTAGKVRIV
-222 PEAKQSGDDGSLF
+222 PQAKQSGNDGSLF
-235 AYCALAESK
+235 AYCALAESN
-244 ASDRSIVVKAL
+244 ASARNIVVKAL
-255 PNIYTAAW
+255 PYIYTAQW
-263 AKSAMST
+263 AQSAMST
-270 SKYYTSIASD
+270 AKYYTSIASD
-280 FITTEYKDFMVS
+280 FTKVEYKDFMVS

-298 VGAEGGKLIFNV
+298 VGAEGEKLIFNV
-310 SSNNKEWTASSIPDL
+310 SSENKDWTVSSIPNL
-325 DITPSSGSTCENLEV
+325 DITPSTGSSCENLEV
-340 VVNIPKNDGYSEM
+340 VVNIPKNEGFSEK
-353 AYLVTFEAADYKYI
+353 AYLITFEAADLKYT
-367 YTVKQ
+367 YTIKQ
-372 DVLPANKHIEF
+372 DVSSSNKRVEF
-383 PDINLMKYLIA
+383 PDINLKKYLIA
-394 NYDLNDDGG
+394 NYDLNDDGE
-403 ISEDEAEGIIMVN
+403 ISEDEAADIIMVN

-520 NASTLTTLELYGEF
+520 NTSALTTLELYGEF
-534 TDVIVTNNK
+534 TDVIVTNNT
-543 ALNSFVF
+543 ALTSFIF

-562 SVLESIDVSALL
+562 SVLESIDVSTLL

-594 LALTALECTGNEL
+594 LALTALECNGNEL

-627 LPRINVTA
+627 LPRINVAA

-641 FNISNNLLSVLN
+641 FSVSNNLLSVLN

-674 DVGVNTALKLL
+674 DVGVNTALQLL

-690 AISDLD
+690 AITDLD
-696 LSANNALTDVRIA
+696 LSANNALTDVRIN
-709 NNPSLK
+709 NNPNLK
-715 TVIIWD
+715 TLIIWD
-721 KCTRPNNYLRSFK
+721 KCTYPNNYLRSFK

-742 SAGNSYGYP
+742 RAGNSYGYP
-751 YSVGQYIPWFNG
+751 YSVGQYIPWYNG
-763 GVIFELSSNNG
+763 GVIYELSNNG
-774 ENGKMISLTEELLI
+774 ANGKMVSLTEPEEKLQWCI
-788 WGQNTSVD
+788 NTTTYTANPND
-796 TKASD
+796 FD
-801 KYNGANNMKKIKATS
+801 DGAKNMKKVKASS
-816 DYWQQGFPAFAWC
+816 DYWQSGYPAFAWC
-829 YNYGTDW
+829 DKYGTDW
-836 YLPATAELIA
+836 YLPARNEIA
-846 ILDNQSAINSTLSAK
+846 AIRSNQSTINSTLSAK

-866 DDGSG
+866 SVDF
-871 RYNYAGWIPYWTSTQ
+871 PYWSSTVYATSSYKPYCCLFSNESYESTSTRTN
-886 YDSEKA
+886 A
-892 HCMPMNYSPHDKYI
+892 WM
-906 GDIVRGKKTHDYIV
+906 V
-920 RAIFAW
+920 RAVRAW

>member
-15 ITACQEPQIEEVRDI
+15 ITACQESQLEEVRDI

-81 NLLGDLVARVEDD
+81 NFLGDLVARVDDD

-188 YIELSNVGNNL
+188 YIELSNVGNSL
-199 LFTVNKSTGTL
+199 LFNVNKSSGTL

-222 PEAKQSGDDGSLF
+222 PEAKYSGDDGSLF

-244 ASDRSIVVKAL
+244 ASERSIVVKAL
-255 PNIYTAAW
+255 PNIYTAEW

-280 FITTEYKDFMVS
+280 FTTTEYKDFMVS

-325 DITPSSGSTCENLEV
+325 DITPSSGSNCENLEV
-340 VVNIPKNDGYSEM
+340 VINVPKNEGYSEM
-353 AYLVTFEAADYKYI
+353 AYLITFEAVDFKYI
-367 YTVKQ
+367 YTIKQ
-372 DVLPANKHIEF
+372 EVLPSHKHLEF
-383 PDINLMKYLIA
+383 PDINLKKYLLS

-431 ANLATLNCSNNGIT
+431 TNLATLNCSNNGIT
-445 EINLPNLAQLRTV
+445 EIELPNLTQLRTV

-488 ISGTSISIDGYTQA
+488 ISGTAISIDDYTQA
-502 NTLYFTANDT
+502 NTLYFTANNT
-512 PFKSFTFK
+512 PFTSFTFK
-520 NASTLTTLELYGEF
+520 NASALTTLELYGEF
-534 TDVIVTNNK
+534 TDVIVTKNT
-543 ALNSFVF
+543 ALTSFVF
-550 YAPVLFADISQN
+550 YAPVLFADISYN
-562 SVLESIDVSALL
+562 SVLESIDVSTLL
-574 ELNTLYVKNC
+574 QLNTLYVKDC

-594 LALTALECTGNEL
+594 LALTALECNGNKL
-607 TTLDVSKNTSLVRLY
+607 ATIDVSKNTALVRFY
-622 CNSNK
+622 CHNNK

-641 FNISNNLLSVLN
+641 FNISDNLISVLN
-653 IRNNTALWFLN
+653 IRNNTALWYLN
-664 VSNNAELSMV
+664 VSNNTELAMV
-674 DVGVNTALKLL
+674 DVAANKALQKL

-696 LSANNALTDVRIA
+696 LSANNALTDVRID

-721 KCTRPNNYLRSFK
+721 KCTLPNNYLRTFK
-734 MAGTEVYD
+734 MEGTEVYD
-742 SAGNSYGYP
+742 KAGNSYGYP
-751 YSVGQYIPWFNG
+751 YAVGQYIPWFNG
-763 GVIFELSSNNG
+763 GVIFELSSSNG
-774 ENGKMISLTEELLI
+774 ENGKMISLTEPEGRLQ
-788 WGQNTSVD
+788 WCTNSTTFNANPND
-796 TKASD
+796 FE
-801 KYNGANNMKKIKATS
+801 NGAKNMKKIKESS
-816 DYWQQGFPAFAWC
+816 DYWQSGYPAFAWC
-829 YNYGTDW
+829 DNYGTDW
-836 YLPATAELIA
+836 YLPARNEIMTIRSLQS
-846 ILDNQSAINSTLSAK
+846 ILNSTLSTK
-861 GYTTL
+861 GYTVLKADAYWSSTV
-866 DDGSG
+866 
-871 RYNYAGWIPYWTSTQ
+871 YATSDYKPYCCNFNNDSYTSVSTRTN
-886 YDSEKA
+886 A
-892 HCMPMNYSPHDKYI
+892 WN
-906 GDIVRGKKTHDYIV
+906 V